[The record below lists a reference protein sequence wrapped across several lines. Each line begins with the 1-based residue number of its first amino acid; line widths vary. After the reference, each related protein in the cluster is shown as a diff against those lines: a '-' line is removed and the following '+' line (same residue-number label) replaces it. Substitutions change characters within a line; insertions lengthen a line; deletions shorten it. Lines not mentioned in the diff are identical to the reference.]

1 MPNPLSL
8 HSQWLPISWVSMPAA
23 ENHHLARIAPPAWLK
38 RHAPAVLIPPALFLL
53 TTAFYWKLV
62 FTDQYTWLESP
73 DLANQVLPWLQFQAG
88 EWRQGVL
95 PLWDPYL
102 WSGQSL
108 IGQAQPGVAYPL
120 NWLLFLRPLRDGWMR
135 LLWLHWYF
143 VLIHFMAV
151 LFAYWLA
158 RDLGA
163 SRAAA
168 SLAGLA
174 FGLGGYVGT
183 TDWPQMLN
191 GAVWAPLVLLYL
203 RRAFVGIRPAASAAL
218 AGVFLGMA
226 WLGGHHQIPIYTTLA
241 ALGVCAY
248 YVLRGFRPCMKA
260 AGLTALFLA
269 FTLLVG
275 ALQILPAYEYG
286 KLARRWVGVEEPVGW
301 KEKVPYTVHAE
312 YSLNPLSV
320 LGIVIPGVH
329 RHANPFAG
337 VVVTALALLALAL
350 GFGRTEV
357 RLLAAVAAGGLLF
370 SLGHNSVWHGMLYAV
385 APLVEKARTPSMA
398 IFVFHFGFSMLA
410 ALGFDCLFR
419 SNGSAWPRRAALALV
434 AWAALLLAACVI
446 ALVAGKIPED
456 RYALTALMAL
466 LAAGVIYGAARGA
479 LSSRAAFAGLLV
491 LLLIEM
497 GQVSGFAFA
506 HRREKHRS
514 VYLDRMAQHADIVEF
529 LRSQPWPLRVAY
541 SDQHIPYNIGDWYG
555 LDTFGGYVASLPDN
569 LLRLGIHSRRVHD
582 LMGVGYAI
590 GEQPPHPDYREIFQS
605 RSGLKVYLNPKAMP
619 RAWVTHSLV
628 RVESDEQARAHLEN
642 PAFEFGAA
650 GWIHGPAPQLESCP
664 DSPDEVRLLRRDSQ
678 SLEIEA
684 RMGCRGMVVVSE
696 NHFPGWRATVD
707 GRPVPIHE
715 VYTCLRGVVVE
726 RGLHR
731 IRMEYRPRS
740 VMLGAACTLTGLLA
754 AGFLLLRARRRDQ
767 RLLN

>member
-1 MPNPLSL
+1 
-8 HSQWLPISWVSMPAA
+8 MPAA

-38 RHAPAVLIPPALFLL
+38 RRAPALLVPLALFLL
-53 TTAFYWKLV
+53 TAAFYWKLV
-62 FTDQYTWLESP
+62 FTNQYTWLESP
-73 DLANQVLPWLQFQAG
+73 DLANQVLPWFQFQAG
-88 EWRQGVL
+88 EWHKGII

-120 NWLLFLRPLRDGWMR
+120 NWLLFLRPLRNGWIR
-135 LLWLHWYF
+135 LFWLHWYF
-143 VLIHFMAV
+143 VVMHFMAA

-163 SRAAA
+163 SRSA
-168 SLAGLA
+168 SVLAGLA

-191 GAVWAPLVLLYL
+191 GAVWAPLVFLFL
-203 RRAFVGIRPAASAAL
+203 RRAFAGIRPVASAAL

-226 WLGGHHQIPIYTTLA
+226 WLAGHHQIPIYTTLA
-241 ALGVCAY
+241 AGGVCAY
-248 YVLRGFRPCMKA
+248 YVLRDLKLDWRA
-260 AGLTALFLA
+260 ARLTAVFLA

-301 KEKVPYTVHAE
+301 NEKVPYTVHAE
-312 YSLNPLSV
+312 YSLNPLSI
-320 LGIVIPGVH
+320 LGIVIPGIH
-329 RHANPFAG
+329 RHADPFAG
-337 VVVTALALLALAL
+337 VVVTGLALLALAL
-350 GFGRTEV
+350 GFRRMEV
-357 RLLAAVAAGGLLF
+357 KLLAAIAAGGLLF
-370 SLGHNSVWHGMLYAV
+370 SLGSNSVWHGMFYALV
-385 APLVEKARTPSMA
+385 PLVEKARTPSMA
-398 IFVFHFGFSMLA
+398 IFLFHLGVCLLA
-410 ALGFDCLFR
+410 AIGFDSLFAR
-419 SNGSAWPRRAALALV
+419 GGSPWPRRAAAVFLI
-434 AWAALLLAACVI
+434 WAGLLLAACVI

-456 RYALTALMAL
+456 RYALTALIAL
-466 LAAGVIYGAARGA
+466 LTAGLFYGAAGGA
-479 LSSRAAFAGLLV
+479 LSPRAGFAGLLV

-514 VYLDRMAQHADIVEF
+514 VYLDKMAQHADIIEF
-529 LRSQPWPLRVAY
+529 LRAQPWPLRVAY
-541 SDQHIPYNIGDWYG
+541 SDQHIAYNLGDWYG
-555 LDTFGGYVASLPDN
+555 VDTFAGYVASLPDN

-590 GEQPPHPDYREIFQS
+590 AEQPPHPDYREVFQS
-605 RSGLKVYLNPKAMP
+605 QSGLKVYLNPKAMP
-619 RAWVTHSLV
+619 RAWAIHSLV
-628 RVESDEQARAHLEN
+628 VVDSDEQARAHLEN
-642 PAFEFGAA
+642 PAFDFRAA
-650 GWIHGPAPQLESCP
+650 GWIRDQAPQLESCP
-664 DSPDEVRLLRRDSQ
+664 ESPDEVRVLRRDSQ

-684 RMGCRGMVVVSE
+684 RLGCRGMVVVSE
-696 NHFPGWRATVD
+696 NYFPGWRATVD
-707 GRPVPIHE
+707 GKPVPIHE
-715 VYTCLRGVVVE
+715 VYTCLRGVVLE

-740 VMLGAACTLTGLLA
+740 VILGAIGTLSGLLGA
-754 AGFLLLRARRRDQ
+754 LVLALWQRRREQ